1 MSQSFDSGSRR
12 DSVTV
17 PKIWVAVA
25 LSLLVHGLAL
35 WQWPRDVLR
44 PSADELPQ
52 ERNARGP
59 MIVQIVPE
67 RRAAPPAPRVQPA
80 PRERPA
86 VAQPAKPR
94 RASPPPPPPRAQPRP
109 PVLALPR
116 ADAPAPPAAAPAPP
130 RPPAPTPRRDPTSAD
145 LMAYVDSQRRARID
159 LTGRS
164 EPAEA
169 PPAPP
174 AREDENA
181 RANRIA
187 AANMGT
193 GNKPAMGADPRRGGG
208 IFEIK
213 HIGYDYAEFAFFGW
227 NKEMRRNT
235 AQIIEVRKGSNSD
248 IRIAVVRRMIDIIR
262 DHEQADFTW
271 QSQRL
276 GRVVTMSARQRDT
289 AGLEAFLMREFF
301 DEGRPASRR

>member
-1 MSQSFDSGSRR
+1 MSQSFDSASRR

-25 LSLLVHGLAL
+25 LSLLIHALAL
-35 WQWPRDVLR
+35 WQWPPNLLR
-44 PSADELPQ
+44 PAPDDLRH

-59 MIVQIVPE
+59 MIVEIVPE
-67 RRAAPPAPRVQPA
+67 RRARPPAPPAPP
-80 PRERPA
+80 PRERLA
-86 VAQPAKPR
+86 VPQARPPKQAAR
-94 RASPPPPPPRAQPRP
+94 PPPPPRAQPKPR
-109 PVLALPR
+109 VLALPR
-116 ADAPAPPAAAPAPP
+116 RDTEPATSGAPAPA
-130 RPPAPTPRRDPTSAD
+130 RPPAPARDPTSAD
-145 LMAYVDSQRRARID
+145 LMAYVEAQRRARVD

-164 EPAEA
+164 ESTEA
-169 PPAPP
+169 AQISPP
-174 AREDENA
+174 REDENA

-187 AANMGT
+187 AANLGL
-193 GNKPAMGADPRRGGG
+193 GNKPSMNADPRRGGG

-213 HIGYDYAEFAFFGW
+213 RLGYDYAEFAFFGW

-271 QSQRL
+271 ESHRL
-276 GRVVTMSARQRDT
+276 GRIVTMSARQRDT
-289 AGLEAFLMREFF
+289 AGLETFLMREFF
-301 DEGRPASRR
+301 EDGRPASRR

>member
-1 MSQSFDSGSRR
+1 MSQSFDAASRR

-17 PKIWVAVA
+17 PKIWVAVT
-25 LSLLVHGLAL
+25 LSLLIHALAL
-35 WQWPRDVLR
+35 WKWPPNLLR
-44 PSADELPQ
+44 PAPDDLLE

-67 RRAAPPAPRVQPA
+67 RRAPPPVPRVAPAPP
-80 PRERPA
+80 ERPA
-86 VAQPAKPR
+86 VPKARTQKPATP
-94 RASPPPPPPRAQPRP
+94 PPPPPPRARP
-109 PVLALPR
+109 KPSVLALPR
-116 ADAPAPPAAAPAPP
+116 ADAPPAPSGTPAPVRPPAPP
-130 RPPAPTPRRDPTSAD
+130 RDPTTAD
-145 LMAYVDSQRRARID
+145 LMAYVEAQRRARID
-159 LTGRS
+159 LAGRS

-169 PPAPP
+169 APSAP
-174 AREDENA
+174 AREDANA

-187 AANMGT
+187 AANLGV

-213 HIGYDYAEFAFFGW
+213 RLGYDYAEFAFFGW

-248 IRIAVVRRMIDIIR
+248 IRIAVVRRMIDIVR
-262 DHEQADFTW
+262 DHEQGDFTW
-271 QSQRL
+271 ESHRL

-301 DEGRPASRR
+301 EEGRPAARR